1 MEFFRFLTRLI
12 VIVTY
17 HNVSINK
24 KGEWIGTPI
33 TVERSVN
40 DLVLV
45 DDALDESML
54 NPELQNMDIRANID
68 DQTPG
73 DHN

>member
-1 MEFFRFLTRLI
+1 MLVET
-12 VIVTY
+12 
-17 HNVSINK
+17 K

-68 DQTPG
+68 DQASSNNEVKAVEF
-73 DHN
+73 H